1 VTLKRYAL
9 VVLGVVAATLA
20 AAWPALAAEARP
32 AVLCGAFLAASNTV
46 LAYVIAVWSMRRS
59 PNVFLGMV
67 LGGMVGRMALMLAA
81 FVACVLGAGLPA
93 LPLAVAV
100 LAYFVAFL
108 VFELTVLHRL
118 TSTPASAR

>member
-9 VVLGVVAATLA
+9 IVLGAVAATLA
-20 AAWPALAAEARP
+20 AAWPALPAQTRP
-32 AVLCGAFLAASNTV
+32 AVLCGAALAACNTV

-67 LGGMVGRMALMLAA
+67 LGGMVGRMGLMLGA
-81 FVACVLGAGLPA
+81 FVACVMALGLPS

-118 TSTPASAR
+118 TSTPARAR